1 MRKVL
6 TLFML
11 TATLTAAAQKVL
23 SLEECRAMAL
33 SNNKQ
38 LRVALVKQDVAANL
52 RKAARTKYLPKVD
65 AVGAYEYN
73 SREISLLSKD
83 QKTAFANLGT
93 NAMSGLGENMSSM
106 LTGLVQQGLVTPEM
120 AQQMGAVLGQIGQ
133 PVAQYGNQIGQKI
146 NDAFKTDTKNI
157 FAASVMLRQPV
168 YMGGAITA
176 ANRMAEINQEL
187 VANEEEG
194 MTQSTLKHIDDVY
207 WTVVSLRQKQK
218 LANSYRDLVQKL
230 NEDVHKMIDEG
241 VATRATG
248 LQVDVKVNEAD
259 MQVTQVDN
267 GLALAKMLLC
277 QICGLPLNEDIT
289 LADEGKDTLSSPIS
303 LGEGME
309 VDSYSTTVED
319 IGNEAALENRS
330 ELKMLSNAVQM
341 SEQTTKLVRA
351 AYLPQVALTG
361 GYLLSNPS
369 LYNGFEK
376 KFKGIWN
383 VGLIVRVPVWNW
395 FEGEYKVRASRAATT
410 IASMELDDAR
420 EKIEL
425 QLEQCRFKM
434 KEANKRLAMATK
446 NLSSADENLRCANV
460 GFREGVME
468 ATDVMAAQTAW
479 QLAQSQKIDAEVE
492 VKLAQVALRQALG
505 TLKNEN

>member
-6 TLFML
+6 TLLTFLAML
-11 TATLTAAAQKVL
+11 VPKEAWSQDDKGARLLT
-23 SLEECRAMAL
+23 LEECRAMAL

-38 LRVALVKQDVAANL
+38 LRTVLVKQDIAKNM
-52 RKAARTKYLPKVD
+52 RKAAHTNYLPKVD
-65 AVGAYEYN
+65 AMGGYEFF

-93 NAMSGLGENMSSM
+93 TAMTGIGEHATSVITS
-106 LTGLVQQGLVTPEM
+106 LIQQGIVTPEM
-120 AQQMGAVLGQIGQ
+120 GQ
-133 PVAQYGNQIGQKI
+133 QIGQKI
-146 NDAFKTDTKNI
+146 NDAFKTDTKNV
-157 FAASVMLRQPV
+157 FAASVMLRQPI

-176 ANRMAEINQEL
+176 ANRLAEINQEL

-194 MTQSTLKHIDDVY
+194 MTQNTLKEIEDLY
-207 WTVVSLRQKQK
+207 WTVVSLRQKQN
-218 LANSYRDLVQKL
+218 LAYSYRDLVKKL
-230 NEDVHKMIDEG
+230 NEDVHKMIGEG
-241 VATRATG
+241 VATKATG

-259 MQVTQVDN
+259 MQVTQVEN
-267 GLALAKMLLC
+267 GMALAKMLLC
-277 QICGLPLNEDIT
+277 QLCGLPLDSDIE
-289 LADEGKDTLSSPIS
+289 LADEGKDVLP
-303 LGEGME
+303 
-309 VDSYSTTVED
+309 YSADANDT
-319 IGNEAALENRS
+319 GNEAALENRS
-330 ELKMLSNAVQM
+330 ELKMLENAIQM
-341 SEQTTKLVRA
+341 SEQATKLVRA

-369 LYNGFEK
+369 LYNGFER
-376 KFKGIWN
+376 KFKGVWN
-383 VGLIVRVPVWNW
+383 VGVLLRVPVWNW

-410 IASMELDDAR
+410 IANIELDDAR

-446 NLSSADENLRCANV
+446 NLTSADENLRCANV

-492 VKLAQVALRQALG
+492 VKLAQVALKKALG
-505 TLKNEN
+505 TL